1 MGEEVRDIIMSHI
14 RRDVMGNTLSKG
26 IRFDG
31 RAFNQMRPVTIQK
44 GVIRTA
50 EGSAIATVGD
60 TTVLVANKF
69 DVLKPF
75 ADRPKEG
82 VLMTNAELLPAAS
95 ARFEPGP
102 PNEDSIEMARVVDR
116 AVRSAECVDVK
127 SFFIEDDKV
136 LALFMDIY
144 VMNDAGNFT
153 DAASIA
159 AAAAL
164 MDTKVPKVENAKI
177 IRGEYERDLNPTS
190 LPVTTSMIKV
200 GNSWLLDPSREE
212 ERVLETKMTIGTTDE
227 HVCAMQKAKGSL
239 TRDELLDCIDIA
251 FKTGNDIRELLKR
264 Y

>member
-26 IRFDG
+26 VRFDG
-31 RAFNQMRPVTIQK
+31 RRFGDIRPITIQK
-44 GVIRTA
+44 GVITTA
-50 EGSAIATVGD
+50 EGSAIATIGD

-127 SFFIEDDKV
+127 SFFIEEDKV
-136 LALFMDIY
+136 LALYMDVY

-164 MDTKVPKVENAKI
+164 LDTRIPKVENAKI
-177 IRGEYERDLNPTS
+177 IRGEFVGPLNPKS
-190 LPVTTSMIKV
+190 LPVCTTMIKV
-200 GNSWLLDPSREE
+200 GNNWLVDPSRDE
-212 ERVLETKMTIGTTDE
+212 ERVLETKITIGTTDK
-227 HVCAMQKAKGSL
+227 HVCAMQKARGSL
-239 TRDELLDCIDIA
+239 SRDELLDNIDIA
-251 FKTGNDIRELLKR
+251 FKTGNSIRELLKR
-264 Y
+264 D